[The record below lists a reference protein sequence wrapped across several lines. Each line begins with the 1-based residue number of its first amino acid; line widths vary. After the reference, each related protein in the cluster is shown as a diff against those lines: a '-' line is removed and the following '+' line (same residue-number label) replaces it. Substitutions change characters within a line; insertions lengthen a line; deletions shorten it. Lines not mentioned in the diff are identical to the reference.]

1 MVMTIKKWWWLQL
14 VSCLLVVGS
23 VVLAA
28 HFGSQPIALGD
39 MLPKHVSFQHDLF
52 YSIRLPRI
60 LLGLVVGCALGGSG
74 AALQGLLRNPLA
86 DPYIL
91 GLASGAALGYVVAL
105 TLGAPFG
112 LLPVFAFG
120 ASLASMAII
129 YRLALI
135 RGRLVPHIL
144 LLSGVVFNAFAFALI
159 LVINL
164 IFSAEQSHNI
174 LMLLIGTIGPESYSR
189 IGWIAAIVIVSWIGL
204 IMQGKG
210 LNIVA
215 QSGDAAT
222 TLGVDVDRLKMRIF
236 FLTSLM
242 VGAVVSVAGLIGF
255 VGLFIPH
262 MVRLMLG
269 SDHRWVL
276 PASGFLG
283 AIALV
288 LADTLARTILIQT
301 DYMTEL
307 PVGAVTALVGGPFFL
322 LLLFREKR
330 RW

>member
-1 MVMTIKKWWWLQL
+1 MVLTAKRWWFVQL
-14 VSCLLVVGS
+14 VSLLLVGGA
-23 VVLAA
+23 VVVAA
-28 HFGSQPIALGD
+28 HFGSQPITLGD
-39 MLPKHVSFQHDLF
+39 IFVDRVGLPHQLF
-52 YSIRLPRI
+52 ISIRFPRV
-60 LLGLVVGCALGGSG
+60 LLGLVVGLALGGSG

-91 GLASGAALGYVVAL
+91 GLASGAALGYVVAMI
-105 TLGAPFG
+105 LGVPFG

-120 ASLASMAII
+120 SSLASMAII

-159 LVINL
+159 LALNL
-164 IFSAEQSHNI
+164 IFTTEQSHNI
-174 LMLLIGTIGPESYSR
+174 LMLLIGSIGLESYPR
-189 IGWIAAIVIVSWIGL
+189 IGWIAAIVLVAWAGL
-204 IMQGKG
+204 IFQGKG
-210 LNIVA
+210 LNIMA
-215 QSGDAAT
+215 QSGDEAL
-222 TLGVDVDRLKMRIF
+222 TLGVDVDRIRIKVF
-236 FLTSLM
+236 LLTSLM

-262 MVRLMLG
+262 MVRLILG

-288 LADTLARTILIQT
+288 LADTLARTLLIQT
-301 DYMTEL
+301 DYMSEL
-307 PVGAVTALVGGPFFL
+307 PVGVVTALVGGPFFL
-322 LLLFREKR
+322 ILLFREKR